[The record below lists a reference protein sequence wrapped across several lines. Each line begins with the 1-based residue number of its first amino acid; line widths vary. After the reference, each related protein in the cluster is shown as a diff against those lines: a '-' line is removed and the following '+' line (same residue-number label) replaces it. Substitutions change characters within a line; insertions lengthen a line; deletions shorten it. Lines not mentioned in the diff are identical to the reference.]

1 MPDTETV
8 PLNLEDLISFVQTL
22 QEENVPL
29 DTPVT
34 ISVSLTGSDEYLYE
48 NLQIDAQWIFFTPDE
63 INLGDVQL

>member
-8 PLNLEDLISFVQTL
+8 PLNLEDLISFVETL
-22 QEENVPL
+22 QAEGVPL

-48 NLQIDAQWIFFTPDE
+48 NLQIDAQYLGWSPDSIE
-63 INLGDVQL
+63 LGDVQL